1 MSDSKIPLTNCN
13 TWIRFAYMLLFAVLL
28 MAARL
33 VITLVVIVQ
42 FLLVLFI
49 GSDNQNLRNLGQ
61 GLAKWVYETVMFLTF
76 NSEEKPFPFSE
87 WPAIDE
93 SEGYSVD
100 SDKDD
105 DEGEYVAAEEV
116 DDEDI
121 PSFTADESELEAD
134 SKPDPKQAPDND
146 KPAS

>member
-49 GSDNQNLRNLGQ
+49 GSDNENLRNLGQ

-76 NSEEKPFPFSE
+76 NSEDKPFPFSE
-87 WPAIDE
+87 WPSIDE
-93 SEGYSVD
+93 SQGYTVD
-100 SDKDD
+100 AGEDD
-105 DEGEYVAAEEV
+105 NEEGEYVAAEEV
-116 DDEDI
+116 DDGDI
-121 PSFTADESELEAD
+121 PSFTAED
-134 SKPDPKQAPDND
+134 SDPQKDPGPDLDQDQE